1 MSAAVC
7 GRRGKWVVLVIWLL
21 VAAGAGVLGGR
32 LEEVQRNDPASFLP
46 AEAESTVVQNA
57 QRASAAGDRVP
68 AIVVYEGRPVAEAAA
83 DAERFAGLE
92 GVAGQVSPPV
102 PALGGGAVQVV
113 VPLDGSDY
121 DVLTAAVD
129 RIREITGD
137 RAYVTGPAGQ
147 SADAIE
153 VFGSIDATLLAAT
166 SAVVVL
172 VLLVTYR
179 SPLLWMIP
187 FFSAGVALACS
198 RAGNYLLAEYA
209 DLTVSGQSGG
219 ILLVLVFGIATD
231 YALLLVAR
239 YREELAVHEDRHE
252 AMDLA
257 LRRAAP
263 AIAASAATV
272 VAGLC
277 CLLVADQNA
286 TRGLGPV
293 CAVGVVC
300 ALAAMLTLLPA
311 LLVVFPRG
319 VFWPKVPE
327 YGGAAEGGSGLWDR
341 VGRVIARR
349 PRVVWIGTAAVLGA
363 MALTLP
369 LTTVGPLAEAD
380 AYRTAPESVR
390 GAEVLDR
397 SFGTG
402 QEGSLLV
409 LAPSGEA
416 GRIASAVAADPGVER
431 IGDRG
436 TGGGRPEA
444 GEPGGRPGEGET
456 GEEDAGE
463 GRPGEETS
471 GEGRPGEGDA
481 GGETGGER
489 PGAGPETADG
499 QVLLRGTLKDAPDSP
514 AAYETVERLREIPGA
529 LIGGTAAVNL
539 DGKLS
544 SERDLRVIV
553 PLILGVVLVILVILL
568 RALVAPLL
576 LMATV
581 VLSFAAALGVSGLVF
596 TELFG
601 FAAVDTGVP
610 LLAFVFLV
618 AVGVDYNIFLI
629 TRIREE
635 AAGRGTREAAL
646 VGLSATGGVITSAG
660 VVLAATFAVLGVL
673 PLVVLAELG
682 FVVAFGVL
690 LDTFVVRSVL
700 LTALTLDVGRWM
712 WWPDR
717 GLTRERGSAGG
728 AVRGTVRSTSGP

>member
-1 MSAAVC
+1 MNGGGSHYGGGSFRKAGAVRGLSAAVC

-46 AEAESTVVQNA
+46 AEAESTAVQNA

-68 AIVVYEGRPVAEAAA
+68 AIVVYEGRPPAEAAA

-102 PALGGGAVQVV
+102 PAPGGGAVQVV

-179 SPLLWMIP
+179 SPLLWLIP

-257 LRRAAP
+257 LRRATP

-319 VFWPKVPE
+319 VFWPKVPV

-397 SFGTG
+397 RFGTG

-431 IGDRG
+431 IGGRDAG
-436 TGGGRPEA
+436 AGRPEA
-444 GEPGGRPGEGET
+444 GEPG
-456 GEEDAGE
+456 
-463 GRPGEETS
+463 
-471 GEGRPGEGDA
+471 GRPGEGDA

-489 PGAGPETADG
+489 PGAGPETVDG
-499 QVLLRGTLKDAPDSP
+499 RVLLRGTLKDAPDSP

-544 SERDLRVIV
+544 SERDLRVVV

-635 AAGRGTREAAL
+635 AAVRGTREAAL
-646 VGLSATGGVITSAG
+646 AGLSATGGVITSAG

-717 GLTRERGSAGG
+717 GLTRERGSAAG
-728 AVRGTVRSTSGP
+728 AVRGTARSTSGP

>member
-83 DAERFAGLE
+83 DAERFAEVE

-102 PALGGGAVQVV
+102 PAPGGGAVQVV

-129 RIREITGD
+129 RIRGITGD

-179 SPLLWMIP
+179 SPLLWLIP

-252 AMDLA
+252 AMALA
-257 LRRAAP
+257 LRRATP

-272 VAGLC
+272 AAGLC

-319 VFWPKVPE
+319 VFWPKVPV

-369 LTTVGPLAEAD
+369 LTAVGPLAEAD

-390 GAEVLDR
+390 GAEVMDR
-397 SFGTG
+397 YFGTG

-409 LAPSGEA
+409 LALSGEA
-416 GRIASAVAADPGVER
+416 DRIASAVAADPGVER
-431 IGDRG
+431 IGERG
-436 TGGGRPEA
+436 AGGGRPD
-444 GEPGGRPGEGET
+444 GE
-456 GEEDAGE
+456 
-463 GRPGEETS
+463 
-471 GEGRPGEGDA
+471 
-481 GGETGGER
+481 
-489 PGAGPETADG
+489 
-499 QVLLRGTLKDAPDSP
+499 VLLRGTLKDAPDSP

-529 LIGGTAAVNL
+529 RIGGTAAVNL

-544 SERDLRVIV
+544 SERDLRVVV

-635 AAGRGTREAAL
+635 AAVRGTRQAAL
-646 VGLSATGGVITSAG
+646 AGLSATGGVITSAG

-673 PLVVLAELG
+673 PLIVLAELG

-728 AVRGTVRSTSGP
+728 AVRGTARSTSGP

>member
-1 MSAAVC
+1 MRGLSAAVC

-46 AEAESTVVQNA
+46 SGAESTAVQNA
-57 QRASAAGDRVP
+57 QRASGAGDRVP

-83 DAERFAGLE
+83 DAERFAGVE
-92 GVAGQVSPPV
+92 GVAGRVSPPV
-102 PALGGGAVQVV
+102 PAPGGGAVQVV

-179 SPLLWMIP
+179 SPLLWLIP

-209 DLTVSGQSGG
+209 GLTVSGQSGG

-252 AMDLA
+252 AMALA
-257 LRRAAP
+257 LRRATP

-272 VAGLC
+272 AAGLC

-293 CAVGVVC
+293 CAVGVAC

-319 VFWPKVPE
+319 VFWPKIPV
-327 YGGAAEGGSGLWDR
+327 YGGAAQTGSGLWDR

-369 LTTVGPLAEAD
+369 LTAVGPLAEAD

-390 GAEVLDR
+390 GAQVLER
-397 SFGTG
+397 RFGTG

-416 GRIASAVAADPGVER
+416 GRIAAAVAADPGVER
-431 IGDRG
+431 IGERAEEQG
-436 TGGGRPEA
+436 AGAGRPDG
-444 GEPGGRPGEGET
+444 GE
-456 GEEDAGE
+456 
-463 GRPGEETS
+463 
-471 GEGRPGEGDA
+471 
-481 GGETGGER
+481 ETGGER
-489 PGAGPETADG
+489 PDAAPESADG
-499 QVLLRGTLKDAPDSP
+499 QVLLRGTLKDAPDS
-514 AAYETVERLREIPGA
+514 AAASATVERLREIPGA
-529 LIGGTAAVNL
+529 RIGGTAAVDL
-539 DGKLS
+539 DGRLS
-544 SERDLRVIV
+544 SERDLRVVV
-553 PLILGVVLVILVILL
+553 PLILGVVLVILVVLL

-635 AAGRGTREAAL
+635 AAVRGTRRAAL

-673 PLVVLAELG
+673 PLIVLAELG

-717 GLTRERGSAGG
+717 GLTRERGCAGG

>member
-7 GRRGKWVVLVIWLL
+7 GRVGAWVVVAVWLL
-21 VAAGAGVLGGR
+21 VAAGAGMLGGK
-32 LEEVQRNDPASFLP
+32 LEEVQRNDPSSFLP
-46 AEAESTVVQNA
+46 AGAESTVVQNA
-57 QRASAAGDRVP
+57 QRGSAAGDRIP

-83 DAERFAGLE
+83 DAKRFAEVE
-92 GVAGQVSPPV
+92 GVAGQVPPPV
-102 PALGGGAVQVV
+102 PAPGGGAVQVV

-121 DVLTAAVD
+121 DVLTAAVE

-137 RAYVTGPAGQ
+137 RALVTGPAGQ

-172 VLLVTYR
+172 VLLITYR
-179 SPLLWMIP
+179 SPLLWLIP
-187 FFSAGVALACS
+187 FFAAGVALVCS

-209 DLTVSGQSGG
+209 GLTVSGQSGG

-252 AMDLA
+252 AMAVA
-257 LRRAAP
+257 LRRATP

-319 VFWPKVPE
+319 VFWPKIPV
-327 YGGAAEGGSGLWDR
+327 YGGAVGSGSGLWDR
-341 VGRVIARR
+341 IGRAVAVR
-349 PRVVWIGTAAVLGA
+349 PRIVWIGTAAVLGA

-369 LTTVGPLAEAD
+369 LTTVGPLADAD

-390 GAEVLDR
+390 GAEILDR
-397 SFGTG
+397 AFDTG
-402 QEGSLLV
+402 QEGSLVV
-409 LAPSGEA
+409 LAPA
-416 GRIASAVAADPGVER
+416 GQADRVAAAVAADRGVDR
-431 IGDRG
+431 IGERG
-436 TGGGRPEA
+436 A
-444 GEPGGRPGEGET
+444 GAGRPG
-456 GEEDAGE
+456 
-463 GRPGEETS
+463 
-471 GEGRPGEGDA
+471 
-481 GGETGGER
+481 GGQ
-489 PGAGPETADG
+489 PETVDG
-499 QVLLRGTLKDAPDSP
+499 RVLLRGALKDAPDSP
-514 AAYETVERLREIPGA
+514 AAYETVERLREIPDALVGGA
-529 LIGGTAAVNL
+529 AAVNL
-539 DGKLS
+539 DGKLA
-544 SERDLRVIV
+544 SERDLRVVV
-553 PLILGVVLVILVILL
+553 PLILAVVFVILVILL

-581 VLSFAAALGVSGLVF
+581 VLSFAAALGVSGVIF
-596 TELFG
+596 TEVFG

-629 TRIREE
+629 TRIQEE
-635 AAGRGTREAAL
+635 AVTHGTRRAA
-646 VGLSATGGVITSAG
+646 VIGLSATGGVITSAG

-682 FVVAFGVL
+682 FIVAFGVL

-700 LTALTLDVGRWM
+700 LTALTLDAGRWM
-712 WWPDR
+712 WWPNR
-717 GLTRERGSAGG
+717 RLTRERGCGDGEPRDTERGRSAPAPSPLPRPARHGG
-728 AVRGTVRSTSGP
+728 AGRPAR

>member
-21 VAAGAGVLGGR
+21 LAAGAGMLGGR
-32 LEEVQRNDPASFLP
+32 LEEVQSNDPASFLP
-46 AEAESTVVQNA
+46 DGAESTVVQEA
-57 QRASAAGDRVP
+57 QRRSAAGNQVP
-68 AIVVYEGRPVAEAAA
+68 AIVVYQGRPVAEAAA
-83 DAERFAGLE
+83 DAERFAEVE
-92 GVAGQVSPPV
+92 GVAGRVSPPV
-102 PALGGGAVQVV
+102 PAPGAEAVQVV

-121 DVLTAAVD
+121 GALTAAVD

-147 SADAIE
+147 SADTIE

-172 VLLVTYR
+172 VLLLTYR
-179 SPLLWMIP
+179 SPLLWLIP
-187 FFSAGVALACS
+187 FLSAGVALACS

-209 DLTVSGQSGG
+209 GLTVNGQSGG

-239 YREELAVHEDRHE
+239 YREELALHEDRHE
-252 AMDLA
+252 AMASA
-257 LRRAAP
+257 LRRATP

-272 VAGLC
+272 AAGLC
-277 CLLVADQNA
+277 CLLVAEQNA

-293 CAVGVVC
+293 CAVGVAC

-311 LLVVFPRG
+311 LLVIVPRG
-319 VFWPKVPE
+319 VFWPRVPV
-327 YGGAAEGGSGLWDR
+327 YGGAAETGSRLWDR
-341 VGRVIARR
+341 IGRVIARR
-349 PRVVWIGTAAVLGA
+349 PRITWLGTAAALGGL
-363 MALTLP
+363 ALTL
-369 LTTVGPLAEAD
+369 TAATVGPLADAD
-380 AYRTAPESVR
+380 AYRAEPESVR
-390 GAEVLDR
+390 GAQVLDR
-397 SFGTG
+397 YFGTG
-402 QEGSLLV
+402 QEGSLVV
-409 LAPSGEA
+409 LAPEGEA
-416 GRIASAVAADPGVER
+416 ERIAAAVAADPGVER

-436 TGGGRPEA
+436 A
-444 GEPGGRPGEGET
+444 GGRPGGAD
-456 GEEDAGE
+456 GRPDDAGE
-463 GRPGEETS
+463 RPDGGAQAVDGR
-471 GEGRPGEGDA
+471 
-481 GGETGGER
+481 
-489 PGAGPETADG
+489 
-499 QVLLRGTLKDAPDSP
+499 VLLRGTLKDAPDSR

-529 LIGGTAAVNL
+529 TVGGTAAVNL
-539 DGKLS
+539 DGTLA
-544 SERDLRVIV
+544 SERDLRVVV
-553 PLILGVVLVILVILL
+553 PLILGVILVILVVLL

-581 VLSFAAALGVSGLVF
+581 VLSFAAALGVSGLIF

-629 TRIREE
+629 TRVREE
-635 AAGRGTREAAL
+635 AAVRGTREAAL

-717 GLTRERGSAGG
+717 RLTRERADGSGG
-728 AVRGTVRSTSGP
+728 VAVAETARSAAVRRG

>member
-1 MSAAVC
+1 LSAAVC

-46 AEAESTVVQNA
+46 AGAESTVVQNA
-57 QRASAAGDRVP
+57 QRGSAAGDRVP
-68 AIVVYEGRPVAEAAA
+68 AIVLYEGRPAAEAAA

-102 PALGGGAVQVV
+102 PAPGGGAVQVV

-179 SPLLWMIP
+179 SPLLWLIP

-252 AMDLA
+252 AMALA
-257 LRRAAP
+257 LRRAVP

-319 VFWPKVPE
+319 VFWPKVPV
-327 YGGAAEGGSGLWDR
+327 YGGAAEAGSGLWDR
-341 VGRVIARR
+341 VGGVIARR
-349 PRVVWIGTAAVLGA
+349 PRVIWIGTAAVLGS

-369 LTTVGPLAEAD
+369 LTAVGPLAEAD

-390 GAEVLDR
+390 GAQVLDR
-397 SFGTG
+397 HFGTG

-409 LAPSGEA
+409 LAPSGDA
-416 GRIASAVAADPGVER
+416 GRITSAVAADPGVER

-436 TGGGRPEA
+436 AGGGRPE
-444 GEPGGRPGEGET
+444 GDTGGGRPGEGDT
-456 GEEDAGE
+456 
-463 GRPGEETS
+463 

-481 GGETGGER
+481 GGETGEGR
-489 PGAGPETADG
+489 PGAGPETVDG
-499 QVLLRGTLKDAPDSP
+499 RVLLRGTLKDAPDSP
-514 AAYETVERLREIPGA
+514 AAYETVERLRQIPGA

-544 SERDLRVIV
+544 SERDLRVVV

-635 AAGRGTREAAL
+635 AAARGTREAAL

-673 PLVVLAELG
+673 PLIVLAELG

-717 GLTRERGSAGG
+717 GLTRERGYAG
-728 AVRGTVRSTSGP
+728 AVPRGTVRSTSGP

>member
-46 AEAESTVVQNA
+46 AEAESTLVQNA

-68 AIVVYEGRPVAEAAA
+68 AIVVYERRPVAEAAA

-102 PALGGGAVQVV
+102 PAPGGGAVQVV

-179 SPLLWMIP
+179 SPLLWLIP
-187 FFSAGVALACS
+187 FFAAGVALACS

-319 VFWPKVPE
+319 VFWPKVPV

-416 GRIASAVAADPGVER
+416 GRVTSAVAADPGVER

-436 TGGGRPEA
+436 
-444 GEPGGRPGEGET
+444 
-456 GEEDAGE
+456 
-463 GRPGEETS
+463 
-471 GEGRPGEGDA
+471 A
-481 GGETGGER
+481 GG
-489 PGAGPETADG
+489 G

-717 GLTRERGSAGG
+717 GLTRERGSAAG